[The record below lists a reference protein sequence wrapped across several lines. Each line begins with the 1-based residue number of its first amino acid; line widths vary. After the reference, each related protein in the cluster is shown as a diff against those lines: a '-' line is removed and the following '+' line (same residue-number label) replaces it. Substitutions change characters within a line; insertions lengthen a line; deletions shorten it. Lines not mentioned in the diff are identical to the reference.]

1 MPNPKK
7 NKNRKKRPTNYSWII
22 FGNIFFFFFVSASAF
37 AAGALQRILFQHIF
51 ENKRITY
58 KTENFNRQRGRD
70 YGMGEGEG
78 QTHFYFH
85 FHFDFQCVRFRLEC
99 VATRSS
105 QLARQQLTFSIFRL
119 PEFLY
124 FPFVVALSLS
134 LLCCVFCVCCLA
146 GYLWILIQ
154 VHVAEIKSKF
164 LNLALHKPPPHPS
177 NPQLHIPSSAFIY
190 SYRGS
195 HLQLVSILKAINP
208 RSLSPCPALHCP
220 APSLAW
226 CTPCAA
232 LKKISRCEW
241 QFVSLASRHLPAPRS
256 DTAHPSLFEGV
267 FCVQQQQLKAVA
279 ANVSLSEN
287 VSAYLTQSF
296 APLHGA
302 KKKTKTNRN
311 TFLKLKFFFRSRRP
325 RTTGMATLATCNC
338 NHAMYSFCIRR
349 RRVFA

>member
-1 MPNPKK
+1 
-7 NKNRKKRPTNYSWII
+7 
-22 FGNIFFFFFVSASAF
+22 
-37 AAGALQRILFQHIF
+37 
-51 ENKRITY
+51 
-58 KTENFNRQRGRD
+58 
-70 YGMGEGEG
+70 MGEGEG

-134 LLCCVFCVCCLA
+134 LICCVFCVCCLA

-164 LNLALHKPPPHPS
+164 LNLDLHKPPPQPS
-177 NPQLHIPSSAFIY
+177 NPQLHIPISASIY

-208 RSLSPCPALHCP
+208 RSLSPCPALPCPFTRLTHAMRSPQKNLSLWVTVRQLSQQAPPRTPLRPSTSLTVRGCFLCP
-220 APSLAW
+220 A
-226 CTPCAA
+226 AA
-232 LKKISRCEW
+232 AQGSSCKCISIWKCIC
-241 QFVSLASRHLPAPRS
+241 V
-256 DTAHPSLFEGV
+256 AHPK
-267 FCVQQQQLKAVA
+267 FCP
-279 ANVSLSEN
+279 
-287 VSAYLTQSF
+287 F
-296 APLHGA
+296 ARS